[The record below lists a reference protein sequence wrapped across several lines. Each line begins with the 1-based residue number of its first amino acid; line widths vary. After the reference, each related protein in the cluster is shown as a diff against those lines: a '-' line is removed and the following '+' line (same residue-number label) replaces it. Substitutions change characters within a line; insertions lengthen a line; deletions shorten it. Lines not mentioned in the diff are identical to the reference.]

1 MSEKENNNNTYEFI
15 QLVKCI
21 IEYYGTTNTNESN
34 ISNELKSFNLDDNDI
49 LNNALSEMA
58 DFNFDELTIKIPLEI
73 DEEIKKTFL
82 HQLSILRKK

>member
-1 MSEKENNNNTYEFI
+1 MSEKENNNNTFEFI

-34 ISNELKSFNLDDNDI
+34 ISNELKSLNLDDNDI
-49 LNNALSEMA
+49 LNNALSEIT

>member
-1 MSEKENNNNTYEFI
+1 MSEKENNNTFEFI

-34 ISNELKSFNLDDNDI
+34 ISNELKSLNLDDNDI
-49 LNNALSEMA
+49 LNNALSEIT

>member
-1 MSEKENNNNTYEFI
+1 MSEKENNNNTFEFI

-34 ISNELKSFNLDDNDI
+34 ISNELKSLNLDDNDI

>member
-1 MSEKENNNNTYEFI
+1 MSEKENNNNTFEFI

-34 ISNELKSFNLDDNDI
+34 ISNELKSLNLDDNDI
-49 LNNALSEMA
+49 LNNALSEVT